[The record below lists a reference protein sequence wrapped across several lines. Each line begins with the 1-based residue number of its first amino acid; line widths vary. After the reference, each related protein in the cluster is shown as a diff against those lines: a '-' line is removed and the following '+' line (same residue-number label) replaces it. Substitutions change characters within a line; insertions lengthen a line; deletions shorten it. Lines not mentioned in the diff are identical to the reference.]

1 LPFKISDYLWV
12 KRHDR
17 TILLSEVPRLSK
29 RTSPAAAKPSASG
42 RSIHFF
48 G

>member
-1 LPFKISDYLWV
+1 MSDYLWV

-17 TILLSEVPRLSK
+17 TIPLSRVPWLSK
-29 RTSPAAAKPSASG
+29 RTLPAAARLSASG

-48 G
+48 D